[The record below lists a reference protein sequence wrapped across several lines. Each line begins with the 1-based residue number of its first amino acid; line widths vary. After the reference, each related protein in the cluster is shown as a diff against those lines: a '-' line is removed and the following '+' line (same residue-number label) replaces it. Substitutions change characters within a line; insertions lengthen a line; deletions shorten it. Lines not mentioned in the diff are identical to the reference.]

1 MLRPYRTRA
10 DENARFGSTILS
22 KSCTC
27 LARKATK
34 PLPYLHFTFIQPT
47 LNIMKTFLTF
57 LQLFMNV

>member
-1 MLRPYRTRA
+1 RPYRTRA

-47 LNIMKTFLTF
+47 LNTLTF
-57 LQLFMNV
+57 GDLGSGDETSIFP